1 MMAGGDAG
9 FWSFAVVQIAVAA
22 LLLGIIFY
30 APGPWDL
37 QRSIGTVLAIISMA
51 LLALS
56 RYQLGKSFS
65 VRPQAKALVTHGI
78 YSRIRNPIYIFSA
91 LMAVGIFLIFHR
103 PKLFFLF
110 FILLPV
116 QLLRARQESRVLDSR
131 FGEQYRAYRRKTWF

>member
-1 MMAGGDAG
+1 
-9 FWSFAVVQIAVAA
+9 
-22 LLLGIIFY
+22 
-30 APGPWDL
+30 
-37 QRSIGTVLAIISMA
+37 
-51 LLALS
+51 LS

-65 VRPQAKALVTHGI
+65 VSPQAKALVTHGI